1 MINQTEGKYHQAD
14 DASKAR
20 MEEASNDRP
29 EPLESSADEE
39 AGKAE
44 SMIAAMAER
53 MWGDAPQP

>member
-1 MINQTEGKYHQAD
+1 MINQTEGKVHEAD

-20 MEEASNDRP
+20 MSEAAGNSTEHFDG
-29 EPLESSADEE
+29 SAEQE

-53 MWGDAPQP
+53 MWGDTPQP